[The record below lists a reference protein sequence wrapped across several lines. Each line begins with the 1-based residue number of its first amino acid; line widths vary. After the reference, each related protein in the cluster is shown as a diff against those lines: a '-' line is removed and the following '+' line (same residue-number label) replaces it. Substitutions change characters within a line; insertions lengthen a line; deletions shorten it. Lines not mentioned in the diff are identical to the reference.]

1 MTRGNPSTSHS
12 VEIRD
17 KEIRAGGGRGF
28 SSGGEARVCV
38 IRVSLF
44 FFFSF
49 PFPSRCFVS
58 AERMP
63 GRTEAFPVCK
73 QSRKRDIRVE

>member
-1 MTRGNPSTSHS
+1 MEGTWMTRGNPSHS

-28 SSGGEARVCV
+28 SSDGEARVCV

-44 FFFSF
+44 FFFFSF
-49 PFPSRCFVS
+49 PFPLFRIGGADAGANRSLPSV
-58 AERMP
+58 
-63 GRTEAFPVCK
+63 
-73 QSRKRDIRVE
+73 